1 MTFWSRYSSALF
13 SAHII
18 STGQEFNTV
27 LKSVKL
33 RVMLVLFAYLEFD
46 FHVIHSHHLILIITQ
61 QKEEETAIKTQ
72 YSEHHNTLFLYHK
85 CSERQNN
92 EQ

>member
-13 SAHII
+13 SARII

-46 FHVIHSHHLILIITQ
+46 FHVIYSHHLILQATGR
-61 QKEEETAIKTQ
+61 KR
-72 YSEHHNTLFLYHK
+72 NTH
-85 CSERQNN
+85 
-92 EQ
+92 